1 MKNRM
6 IDRSAVLR
14 KVSSE
19 EDQRTAEFVISS
31 EKVDSYNTI
40 FRKDGWMLDNYIK
53 NSIVTYNH
61 SLHSNDPDNII
72 GTSEVFFD
80 GDLLIGRVTFES
92 EDVNPLAEKIFKK
105 INAGTLKMASVGAR
119 IHEASFGDKEKGEDP
134 NILYFNKAELIEWS
148 VVPAGA
154 NKDAHK
160 RNEECITEIR
170 KEITPTPE
178 DSPLGGDAEGRGE
191 EERSVFEA
199 QLIINKNR
207 VK

>member
-1 MKNRM
+1 MDSKM

-14 KVSSE
+14 AVSDGKE
-19 EDQRTAEFVISS
+19 KRTAEFVISS
-31 EKVDSYNTI
+31 EKVDSYDTI

-53 NSIVTYNH
+53 NPIVTYNH
-61 SLHSNDPDNII
+61 GMHSENPDNII

-80 GDLLIGRVTFES
+80 GDLLIGRVEFET
-92 EDVNPLAEKIFKK
+92 EDVNPLAEKVFKK

-119 IHEASFGDKEKGEDP
+119 IHDANFGDKEKGEDP
-134 NILYFNKAELIEWS
+134 NILYFNKSELIEWS

-160 RNEECITEIR
+160 RNEACLTEIR
-170 KEITPTPE
+170 KELTVIPKKAGTTTDGNKSE
-178 DSPLGGDAEGRGE
+178 QRG
-191 EERSVFEA
+191 VFEA